1 MFRIWVYLN
10 IYNFIKFFFLK
21 KNYRKI
27 NLSIQSILR
36 KQSNKKFVLLSSQCR
51 IAFLYILKY
60 LQEQNSNRNE
70 IIFSAYNLP
79 EMINVAKNLN
89 YKIKF
94 CDIDYKTGFLDLNK
108 IKKII
113 SSKTC
118 IIVLTNMFNT
128 YEDSIRIK
136 KIAKKFKIHLIEDNA
151 IYFDNFLRKKK
162 KYYSG
167 SVGDYSIYSFNIM
180 KNISSLYGGA
190 VATNDSN
197 FYKFY
202 KKEIYKFSNF
212 NFFVLSK
219 QILIFFTLKIMS
231 INLFYKSFF
240 FHIVKKAH
248 LQKNDFILKII
259 YPSLRFIKKKFPS
272 YYFTNISKMS
282 IFFTY
287 LQLINKN
294 KRKFIFNSR
303 KRKNIYYYKNL
314 ASLQKNNFLDLIQ
327 MKDFN
332 YQNFLDFPI
341 LVNDKSKLN
350 NFLLNRGIE
359 IRFKQYYNCAKM
371 FNSKKK
377 FINADLYEKKLVCL
391 PCHPK
396 ISLNYIDLIIKNI
409 KKYNLTYNSL

>member
-1 MFRIWVYLN
+1 
-10 IYNFIKFFFLK
+10 
-21 KNYRKI
+21 
-27 NLSIQSILR
+27 
-36 KQSNKKFVLLSSQCR
+36 
-51 IAFLYILKY
+51 
-60 LQEQNSNRNE
+60 
-70 IIFSAYNLP
+70 
-79 EMINVAKNLN
+79 
-89 YKIKF
+89 
-94 CDIDYKTGFLDLNK
+94 
-108 IKKII
+108 
-113 SSKTC
+113 
-118 IIVLTNMFNT
+118 
-128 YEDSIRIK
+128 
-136 KIAKKFKIHLIEDNA
+136 
-151 IYFDNFLRKKK
+151 
-162 KYYSG
+162 
-167 SVGDYSIYSFNIM
+167 M